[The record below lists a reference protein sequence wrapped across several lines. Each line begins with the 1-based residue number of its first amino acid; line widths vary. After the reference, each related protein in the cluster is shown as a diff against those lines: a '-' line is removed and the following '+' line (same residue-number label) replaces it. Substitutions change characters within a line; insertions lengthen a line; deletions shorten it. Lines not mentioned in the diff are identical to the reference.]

1 MLTYRGD
8 VMDNKQALMSLGK
21 NVTNEWLTE
30 QINWCVKKIEQ
41 NMVRYGE
48 KFPSACATN
57 GVYRIKE
64 NDDWTN
70 GFWTGMLWMT
80 YEWTYDDKYKNLA
93 QKNIDNF
100 QKRLDDH
107 FILDHHDI
115 GFLYSL
121 STGAGYKI
129 TQNEHYKKQLLQAAD
144 VLSARYHEKG
154 GFIQAWGKYG
164 NPGEYRLIIDSLLN
178 LPLLIEAYRLS
189 GNTTYKQIAETHYK
203 TLLNTVVRP
212 NYSTYHTFYFDT
224 ETGLPTYGATR
235 QGNADDSIWARG
247 QSWAILGIPLFERL
261 DPSQEFP
268 SIYQPIVDVFIDG
281 LPEDLVPYWDYD
293 FTDDKPSDKDSSSLA
308 IAATGL
314 LESDKQNAY
323 PHAKELAK
331 GMIYKLG
338 EDCTSKNDPDNEGLL
353 LHGVYSHKE
362 GKGVDEPNLWGDYFY
377 LEALMSLAN
386 PNWEKYW

>member
-1 MLTYRGD
+1 MA
-8 VMDNKQALMSLGK
+8 NKQALISLSK
-21 NVTNEWLTE
+21 YVTLDWLTSE
-30 QINWCVKKIEQ
+30 IDWCISKIRK
-41 NMVRYGE
+41 NMTRYGE
-48 KFPSACATN
+48 HFPSACATN
-57 GVYRIKE
+57 GVYRIKD

-70 GFWTGMLWMT
+70 GFWTGMLWMA
-80 YEWTYDDKYKNLA
+80 YEWTHEDSFLTLA
-93 QKNIDNF
+93 EKNIDSF

-121 STGAGYKI
+121 SVGAGYNI
-129 TQNEHYKKQLLQAAD
+129 TKNEHYKKELIQAAD
-144 VLSARYHEKG
+144 VLAARFQEKG

-164 NPGEYRLIIDSLLN
+164 DPHEYRLIIDSLLN
-178 LPLLIEAYRLS
+178 LPLLIEASHLT
-189 GNTTYKQIAETHYK
+189 NNPKYKNIAQTHYK
-203 TLLNTVVRP
+203 TLLNTVVRD

-261 DPSQEFP
+261 NPSP
-268 SIYQPIVDVFIDG
+268 TYPTIYQHIVDVFIDG
-281 LPEDLVPYWDYD
+281 LPKDLVPYWDYD
-293 FTDDKPSDKDSSSLA
+293 FNDNNPSDKDSSSLA
-308 IAATGL
+308 IAASGL
-314 LESDKQNAY
+314 LEADKQAVYPNA
-323 PHAKELAK
+323 KDLAK
-331 GMIYKLG
+331 GMIYRLG
-338 EDCTSKNDPDNEGLL
+338 QDYTSKDYPENEGLL

-377 LEALMSLAN
+377 LETLISLAN